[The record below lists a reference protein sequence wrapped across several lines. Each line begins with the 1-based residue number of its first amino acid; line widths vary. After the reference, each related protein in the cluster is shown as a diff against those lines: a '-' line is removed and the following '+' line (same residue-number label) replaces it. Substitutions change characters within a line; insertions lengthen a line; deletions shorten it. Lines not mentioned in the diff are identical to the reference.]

1 MDVPTGLG
9 FTCCEG
15 TSLGCASPAGCEDSN
30 FTCTVVPDAGMSDVT
45 STNVVCSIESGAQSF
60 VPDSASPMC
69 PGQHQQPLQQRQP
82 VLEHG
87 PDLRHNHQHHHRC
100 VDVGCKHGGGRICCG
115 GPGNGT
121 AALGARISF
130 SQCLYH
136 STAQRLFL
144 IVRASSS
151 RCDRNLARAVLTDL
165 SQTLVCWPGLRQRE
179 VNLAVIDGFLGEAT
193 SRQPAQSSASK
204 KVKVALIHEAR
215 FPIGGLLVGCP
226 TGFCGSRRGGMCPT
240 RAFSTRRAPRPAPN
254 TYRVS
259 ADHGTD
265 VRPQGG
271 LPYSV
276 GGGWTSRF
284 ATPRCDAAHLRSA
297 PSSSWLEEV
306 SQGHRGASITQ
317 EWRIVEVHGRE
328 LNAAPEADRSCAC
341 HPYGGSVTL
350 VPYLCR
356 KMR

>member
-1 MDVPTGLG
+1 M
-9 FTCCEG
+9 
-15 TSLGCASPAGCEDSN
+15 
-30 FTCTVVPDAGMSDVT
+30 
-45 STNVVCSIESGAQSF
+45 
-60 VPDSASPMC
+60 
-69 PGQHQQPLQQRQP
+69 
-82 VLEHG
+82 
-87 PDLRHNHQHHHRC
+87 
-100 VDVGCKHGGGRICCG
+100 
-115 GPGNGT
+115 
-121 AALGARISF
+121 
-130 SQCLYH
+130 
-136 STAQRLFL
+136 
-144 IVRASSS
+144 
-151 RCDRNLARAVLTDL
+151 
-165 SQTLVCWPGLRQRE
+165 
-179 VNLAVIDGFLGEAT
+179 
-193 SRQPAQSSASK
+193 
-204 KVKVALIHEAR
+204 ALIHEAR

-226 TGFCGSRRGGMCPT
+226 TGFCGSRRGGMLLGLFSHGPSQPEFSLCIRRKTIHRLFAGSMLPAAVIVHEAQSLHEVLRCPT
-240 RAFSTRRAPRPAPN
+240 RAFSTRRAPRLAPN

-265 VRPQGG
+265 VRPEGG

-350 VPYLCR
+350 GPYLCR